1 MRAIIKNGIGVFHPQ
16 GFLDGDAAES
26 MLSIDDIKA
35 TENSEASMILVSLK
49 KVIFFNKNGLET
61 FVRMLKKVHKSNN
74 AIVGFCDYDIKK
86 FNSIIN
92 FFQNELSFS
101 LFKTYEIASLFAQN
115 YDKQNKNVLVY
126 SDDKSQRAAMAI
138 ELHNNGHNP
147 IIAQSKAEFKEKSA
161 KKDTYDMIIE
171 DSYIGQMDSNISSRV
186 TGNAIIYTLSSYLDA
201 DTTNKFNI
209 AYHTNSLKIGF
220 RLFIFE
226 CYTVKSMNIHALN
239 FFSKIAT
246 YAAEYNAT
254 ICFVGMTYEKT
265 PIKFK
270 ETLEDCGI
278 MFFERLDDIL
288 EDKELLHE
296 LGASKAVAGKDKKG
310 LNKALVSE
318 LPKYIDATVATINM
332 MTNAKATKESAQI
345 QTIDIKDKDDK
356 LASSIGFYGDLEGMI
371 MLAFP
376 KKIAKK
382 ACEVLIGE
390 ETDDI
395 ELILDAL
402 AEFVNIIGG
411 KVKSLLSNE
420 NIKVKI
426 TLPRTYENVDELLE
440 VAQDKKGVQVD
451 LSFEDDK
458 FLFFLTR

>member
-1 MRAIIKNGIGVFHPQ
+1 MRAILKNGIGVFHPQ
-16 GFLDGDAAES
+16 GFLDGDSAEA
-26 MLSIDDIKA
+26 LLNLDDIKA
-35 TENSEASMILVSLK
+35 AENSDANMILVSLK

-61 FVRMLKKVHKSNN
+61 FVRMLKKVHKANN

-86 FNSIIN
+86 FNSIVN
-92 FFQNELSFS
+92 FFHNELSFS

-126 SDDKSQRAAMAI
+126 SDDKSQKAAMAI

-147 IIAQSKAEFKEKSA
+147 VVAQSKADFQDKST
-161 KKDTYDMIIE
+161 KKDSYDIIIE

-239 FFSKIAT
+239 FFSKMAT
-246 YAAEYNAT
+246 FAAEYNAT

-265 PIKFK
+265 PIAFK

-278 MFFERLDDIL
+278 LFFERLDDIL
-288 EDKELLHE
+288 EDKELMHE
-296 LGASKAVAGKDKKG
+296 LGASKATAGKDKRT
-310 LNKALVSE
+310 LNKALVTE

-332 MTNAKATKESAQI
+332 MTNAKAKKESAQV
-345 QTIDIKDKDDK
+345 QTIDIKNKDDK

-371 MLAFP
+371 MLVFP

-390 ETDDI
+390 ETDDMD
-395 ELILDAL
+395 LILDAL

-411 KVKSLLSNE
+411 KIKSLLANE

-426 TLPRTYENVDELLE
+426 TLPRTYPNVDELLE